1 MAACKT
7 YEIREPRYVCDPG
20 HFEVGKPPCQS
31 LAAIPVDRLIESL
44 VLDAVRPAALELSLR
59 AAAQAGRDRDR
70 LHVVWRQKVERA
82 NYEADRVR
90 RQYDA
95 AEPEN
100 RLVTREL
107 ERRWEQALAE
117 ARHVEEDYTRFQAEQ
132 PRELTAAERD
142 RIRELA
148 ADIPALWR
156 ADTTRGSDRR
166 AIVRLLID
174 RVELSRQGGTE
185 LVDVAVHWRGGAQS
199 RQVVRQRLRRYDDLG
214 QYNELRAR
222 VTDLRGQGMTGEQIA
237 TVLNGEGFVMP
248 RGEAFNGRTVRHLF
262 TRFGLTG
269 QPAGLA
275 AGEGPGRWEW
285 WLPELAY
292 ELGVKPIVLHRWRS
306 SEYLSARQLA
316 GDKSRWIVWANAAE
330 VRRLRRLR
338 AYERSHRGQAAPVEL
353 TTTLRPESRSTPQRG
368 EKTRAKKG
376 GQ

>member
-1 MAACKT
+1 
-7 YEIREPRYVCDPG
+7 
-20 HFEVGKPPCQS
+20 
-31 LAAIPVDRLIESL
+31 
-44 VLDAVRPAALELSLR
+44 
-59 AAAQAGRDRDR
+59 
-70 LHVVWRQKVERA
+70 VERA
-82 NYEADRVR
+82 RYEADRAR

-117 ARHVEEDYTRFQAEQ
+117 ARRVEEDYTRFQAEQ
-132 PRELTAAERD
+132 PQELTAAERD
-142 RIRELA
+142 RIRALA

-166 AIVRLLID
+166 SIVRLLID
-174 RVELSRQGGTE
+174 RVELSRRGGTE
-185 LVDVAVHWRGGAQS
+185 LVDVVVHWRGGAQG
-199 RQVVRQRLRRYDDLG
+199 RHVVRQRLRRYDDLG
-214 QYNELRAR
+214 LYNELRVR

-237 TVLNGEGFVMP
+237 TVLNGEDFVMP

-275 AGEGPGRWEW
+275 AGEGPGRCEW
-285 WLPELAY
+285 WLPELAW
-292 ELGVKPIVLHRWRS
+292 ELGVKPIVIHRWRWS
-306 SEYLSARQLA
+306 GYLSARQLA

-338 AYERSHRGQAAPVEL
+338 TYEKSHRGQAAPVEL
-353 TTTLRPESRSTPQRG
+353 TTTLRPEGRETPRKG
-368 EKTRAKKG
+368 EKTRAKRG